1 MLRPNQQ
8 NAINISRENDF
19 ISGIHYHATGTG
31 KSWIAMYIVEAFN
44 NKYPNKNVLWICE
57 RKDILLQQFSS
68 SIIKE
73 RGFDSILKKFTIIDY
88 VSVKKTKWYDSLNS
102 TKFWSKPFLC
112 IINRSFLTSQKKYQN
127 ITNTIDLVI
136 HDECHSIE
144 NKTTQLI
151 ALVSIVGTLAGFGY
165 TGATYIN
172 RLENLEAKIGGISEN
187 ENEVQVIEE
196 RFVGIEK

>member
-1 MLRPNQQ
+1 
-8 NAINISRENDF
+8 
-19 ISGIHYHATGTG
+19 
-31 KSWIAMYIVEAFN
+31 MYIVEAFN
-44 NKYPNKNVLWICE
+44 DKYPNKNVLWICE

-102 TKFWSKPFLC
+102 TKFWGKPFLMYYKW
-112 IINRSFLTSQKKYQN
+112 SFLTSQKKYQN

-144 NKTTQLI
+144 NKTTQNFYSWLSNI
-151 ALVSIVGTLAGFGY
+151 
-165 TGATYIN
+165 
-172 RLENLEAKIGGISEN
+172 K
-187 ENEVQVIEE
+187 
-196 RFVGIEK
+196 